1 MKKIIFLSLFVLL
14 LCSLLFS
21 CQPELSEE
29 DITKFYLTAL
39 GNYQNQKY
47 DESLEYLALIHKYD
61 PNFFQASFLEGKVLF
76 FTGDIDKAQNMFKNL
91 FKKYPEFIEAK
102 IWYIRTL
109 IIKGDY
115 VIARDLLEKEM
126 SFNQTDWRIFYL
138 YSLLEERQGNI
149 DKKIVMLNRAEMVL
163 ADSVKVYLELSD
175 IWNMLDL
182 QSRASLYNEKANIL
196 SETNASLHMLGDYIN
211 KTSKKDK

>member
-1 MKKIIFLSLFVLL
+1 
-14 LCSLLFS
+14 
-21 CQPELSEE
+21 
-29 DITKFYLTAL
+29 
-39 GNYQNQKY
+39 
-47 DESLEYLALIHKYD
+47 
-61 PNFFQASFLEGKVLF
+61 
-76 FTGDIDKAQNMFKNL
+76 
-91 FKKYPEFIEAK
+91 
-102 IWYIRTL
+102 
-109 IIKGDY
+109 
-115 VIARDLLEKEM
+115 M